1 MKPLDHY
8 WYSQNPVAWLLLP
21 LAGLFCL
28 LAGLRRGLYRAGL
41 LTSHKAPVPVIVVG
55 NISVGGTG
63 KTPLIIHLCQQLKAQ
78 GYRPGV
84 ISRGY
89 GGHAEHYPLSVNA
102 HSDARQVGDEP
113 LLIARRTGCPVAVG
127 PDRLQDIDCLL
138 AEGEPDIILAD
149 DGLQHYRLRRDGEI
163 AVVDVSRLFGNG
175 FCIPA
180 GPLREPVSRLQTV
193 DLVLLNGGDEAQ
205 ASFRVLAER
214 AVSLADTE
222 QQRPLQQF
230 AGQRVHAV
238 AGIGHPQRF
247 FHSLR
252 QQGIDC
258 IEHVFADHHDY
269 QPSDL
274 QFADELPVLMT
285 EKDAV
290 KCFQF
295 DLKHHWY
302 VPVDI
307 ILSATAEQGVNQMI
321 EQVCHG

>member
-1 MKPLDHY
+1 MKRLDHY

-28 LAGLRRGLYRAGL
+28 LAMVRRRLYRWGL
-41 LTSHKAPVPVIVVG
+41 LTSHKAPLPVIIVG

-63 KTPLIIHLCQQLKAQ
+63 KTPLIIHLCQQLKQQ
-78 GYRPGV
+78 GFRPGV

-89 GGHAEHYPLSVNA
+89 GGHAHSYPLLVEANRYA
-102 HSDARQVGDEP
+102 HEVGDEP

-138 AEGEPDIILAD
+138 ANGQPDIILAD
-149 DGLQHYRLRRDGEI
+149 DGLQHYRLRRDAEI
-163 AVVDVSRLFGNG
+163 AVLDASRLFGNG

-180 GPLREPVSRLQTV
+180 GPLREPPWRLHSV
-193 DLVLLNGGDEAQ
+193 DLVILNGGDEAQ
-205 ASFRVLAER
+205 ASFKMVTAQ
-214 AVSLADTE
+214 AVSLADSNR
-222 QQRPLQQF
+222 QRPLAEF

-238 AGIGHPQRF
+238 AGIGHPGRF
-247 FHSLR
+247 FQELR

-258 IEHVFADHHDY
+258 IEHLFPDHHNYSPEELLFND
-269 QPSDL
+269 D
-274 QFADELPVLMT
+274 LPVLMT

-290 KCFQF
+290 KCAEF
-295 DLKHHWY
+295 DLNRHWY

-307 ILSATAEQGVNQMI
+307 ILSASAQQAFNRIVK
-321 EQVCHG
+321 QVCHG